1 MMNKFMHDI
10 VTLEKQLQEFT
21 NEEIALSGHQDLNV
35 FLYLMKRERLANG
48 IRRKLLRLY
57 RYIGK
62 PKKIRE
68 YLSR

>member
-10 VTLEKQLQEFT
+10 VNLEKQLQEFT
-21 NEEIALSGHQDLNV
+21 DEEIELSGHQDLSV
-35 FLYLMKRERLANG
+35 YLYLMKRERLANG

>member
-1 MMNKFMHDI
+1 MNKFMHDI
-10 VTLEKQLQEFT
+10 ITLEKQLQAFT
-21 NEEIALSGHQDLNV
+21 DEAAALSGENDVAV

>member
-1 MMNKFMHDI
+1 MNKFMQDI
-10 VTLEKQLQEFT
+10 INLEKQLQAFT
-21 NEEIALSGHQDLNV
+21 DEADALSGEKDLNI

-57 RYIGK
+57 RLIGK

-68 YLSR
+68 YLSK

>member
-1 MMNKFMHDI
+1 MMNKFWQDI
-10 VTLEKQLQEFT
+10 LSLEKQLQLFT
-21 NEEIALSGHQDLNV
+21 DEALALSGENDINV
-35 FLYLMKRERLANG
+35 HLYIMNRKRLANG
-48 IRRKLLRLY
+48 IRRKLLKLY

>member
-1 MMNKFMHDI
+1 MNKFMHDI
-10 VTLEKQLQEFT
+10 IALEKQLQAFT
-21 NEEIALSGHQDLNV
+21 DEAAALSEEKDLAC